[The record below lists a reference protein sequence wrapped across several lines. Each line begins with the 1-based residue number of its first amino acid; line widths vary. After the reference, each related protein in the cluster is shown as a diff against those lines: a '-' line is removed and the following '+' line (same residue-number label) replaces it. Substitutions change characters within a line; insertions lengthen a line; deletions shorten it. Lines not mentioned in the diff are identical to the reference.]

1 MAIDRVTAYPLNAL
15 WGLAKGER
23 QWIWFFAVGLFAFVQ
38 NLSISLFE
46 GSEGLYAQIAREM
59 ALTKQFFSL
68 TYQEEPYSNKPPL
81 FFWLLALSTGLL
93 GENEIALRCRPRCSA
108 SAPWR

>member
-68 TYQEEPYSNKPPL
+68 TYQEEP
-81 FFWLLALSTGLL
+81 
-93 GENEIALRCRPRCSA
+93 
-108 SAPWR
+108 